1 VLIWFW
7 KGAGRRWPFASLKL
21 CTEGFALGEQGAC
34 ALSRAG
40 AGEVWAAPA
49 AELGRW
55 KFKKTQKGLDKA
67 AMGTCGKPAT
77 VSLIFKNNQVL
88 GRILQL
94 SQVFFK
100 YLPNNFMCSL
110 VLG

>member
-1 VLIWFW
+1 MLIWFW

-67 AMGTCGKPAT
+67 AMENRWETPA
-77 VSLIFKNNQVL
+77 SPWML
-88 GRILQL
+88 GNGEDGLWDCTAGQDL
-94 SQVFFK
+94 LCV
-100 YLPNNFMCSL
+100 YVP
-110 VLG
+110 VEP